1 MKITLT
7 NKVDYRAAAKAE
19 LFIHSHR
26 VLDNITQYSTHIHAH
41 AFQELPEKTQF
52 KLFNF
57 EMEYLCV

>member
-7 NKVDYRAAAKAE
+7 NKVDYRAAAKAAAKAE

-41 AFQELPEKTQF
+41 AFQELSEKNTI
-52 KLFNF
+52 
-57 EMEYLCV
+57 